1 MGAVGTAF
9 SFTENE
15 LLNMPIDR
23 LLFWNSQ
30 AKKVYERSQS

>member
-1 MGAVGTAF
+1 MGAVAAAF
-9 SFTENE
+9 SFTETE

-30 AKKVYERSQS
+30 AKKVYERSKS